1 MLVTDFLIPDVP
13 ILNNLFHFEIWAK
26 PIASCSQGP
35 IIFLGKEGQGVLTP
49 NLLNPLATGL
59 CKTLLHLPYVTTTPR
74 VMETLWWRGSSSSY
88 SVVCTH
94 KPIPYEFIL
103 FSLVQTMTARA
114 RAVAYCVV
122 WSSNKTFK
130 TTIVVHLSVCVRS
143 MRTYV
148 CMAKGRFAS
157 SISKKSIYENFYS
170 HLMYFKLFH
179 RQYIL
184 YIYIPIVAEYIQ
196 RRLRTSYSVFHLLF
210 SLCCMSAARFVYMRV
225 ISNPFGVICFYSL
238 YYTHTRIHLY
248 TVYYTKPFLSGS

>member
-184 YIYIPIVAEYIQ
+184 YIYIY
-196 RRLRTSYSVFHLLF
+196 TYSYSSRVYTTSSSYILF
-210 SLCCMSAARFVYMRV
+210 SLSSFV
-225 ISNPFGVICFYSL
+225 FSL
-238 YYTHTRIHLY
+238 LHERCAVCVYEGNFQPLWGDMFLFVVLYTHTHTPIYCILY
-248 TVYYTKPFLSGS
+248 